1 MYTLTAAGPSVVGIR
16 LRAPLS
22 PGLPVG
28 TLFSLCLEATNE
40 GQDLRRDRRG
50 RGRQASQRLVGQS
63 KVHVRRTNTAL
74 KRLRNKGEDALTGRT
89 VTRHGVGIAIS
100 VWYDEHPAELQIR
113 IGWAGRKAGK

>member
-1 MYTLTAAGPSVVGIR
+1 MKVKTF
-16 LRAPLS
+16 
-22 PGLPVG
+22 VG
-28 TLFSLCLEATNE
+28 TDAAEVDKQVNDWLAE
-40 GQDLRRDRRG
+40 
-50 RGRQASQRLVGQS
+50 S

-89 VTRHGVGIAIS
+89 VTRHGVGMAIS